1 MATFALDTSG
11 RTSEEVLA
19 LHRACLRFDR
29 PDVVRVRGVWQEHSD
44 PYLLVTRVGGA
55 VEQVPLDAAALE
67 HAAA

>member
-1 MATFALDTSG
+1 MAIFALDTSG
-11 RTSEEVLA
+11 RTSDEVLA

-55 VEQVPLDAAALE
+55 VEQVPLERGQLVRAA
-67 HAAA
+67 

>member
-55 VEQVPLDAAALE
+55 IEQVPLERDQLVRAA
-67 HAAA
+67 

>member
-11 RTSEEVLA
+11 RTSDEVLA

-55 VEQVPLDAAALE
+55 VEQVPHERGQLVRAA
-67 HAAA
+67 